1 MTKTGNV
8 EAGVTPSVLSGRRCD
23 LVQDGEPL
31 CDGEQITDP
40 GLKKAAAMLTD
51 PAPTSEPDGP

>member
-31 CDGEQITDP
+31 CAGEQTADP
-40 GLKKAAAMLTD
+40 GLKKAAAALAD
-51 PAPTSEPDGP
+51 PSPTSEPDGS